1 MVTILRQILN
11 LPVVTKELSR
21 KNQSFTSSPPIYN
34 VIRAAQSLVV
44 LKKKIVVCLF
54 DLLYCLSLDVRLLI
68 TPVVSSDKLISI
80 TRGMQCVY

>member
-1 MVTILRQILN
+1 LVTILRQILN

-44 LKKKIVVCLF
+44 LKIVVYLF
-54 DLLYCLSLDVRLLI
+54 DLLSVVRC
-68 TPVVSSDKLISI
+68 TTSDNSCGIFRQTYIYHKGYAVCILK
-80 TRGMQCVY
+80 